1 MKVEAS
7 GPIRDVNLGGHTSN
21 RDNSFGGIDAIGSR
35 AGRHFNWHGTRRRL
49 KIDVV
54 EARPSQFACR
64 VLNARASRGT
74 ESKQCK
80 NRTGTIA
87 NRRSHRILQTTA
99 EMPRERLFI
108 LVIAVRREV
117 VDTGLTLRII
127 HPLVSIV
134 AEKAC
139 K

>member
-35 AGRHFNWHGTRRRL
+35 AGIHFNWHGTRRRL

-87 NRRSHRILQTTA
+87 NRRSHSATA

-108 LVIAVRREV
+108 LVIAVHREV
-117 VDTGLTLRII
+117 LDTGLTLRII